1 MTLKFKPFN
10 EQLNLNY
17 MDKLPNF
24 THDLSNVDECNI
36 DKESQLMEK
45 FYQDNIS
52 CFSMDN

>member
-24 THDLSNVDECNI
+24 THDLSNVDDCNI